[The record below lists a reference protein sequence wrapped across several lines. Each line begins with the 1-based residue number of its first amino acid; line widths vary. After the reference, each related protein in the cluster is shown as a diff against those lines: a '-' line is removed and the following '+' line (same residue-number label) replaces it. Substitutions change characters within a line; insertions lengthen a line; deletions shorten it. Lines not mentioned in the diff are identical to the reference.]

1 MWNDADTSVIETT
14 YDPAPK
20 GSPAVY
26 RYLIGDAPRCEAD
39 DRMTARAYLAK
50 IEAALRQGVWG
61 KVEDSN
67 LRHLWAKWRARAT
80 GEDISFR
87 LHGNRPGART
97 KQERSRTRDLA
108 ALLYPPRFSLARP
121 AYQLPKAATP
131 TSQRAKHT
139 RIPHGK
145 GYHDMTWD
153 EIMAL
158 HA

>member
-1 MWNDADTSVIETT
+1 MWNDADTSVIENT
-14 YDPAPK
+14 YDRGPR
-20 GSPAVY
+20 GSKAAF
-26 RYLIGDAPRCEAD
+26 RYALGAMPRCGPD
-39 DRMTARAYLAK
+39 DRVQARAYLMR
-50 IEAALRQGVWG
+50 IEAVLAQGIWSHDEYASLMHLR
-61 KVEDSN
+61 
-67 LRHLWAKWRARAT
+67 AKWRDRAD
-80 GEDISFR
+80 GKDDRFR
-87 LHGNRPGART
+87 LRGNKSGRPT
-97 KQERSRTRDLA
+97 NEEISRTRDLA
-108 ALLYPPRFSLARP
+108 ALLHPPRSPLSRP